1 MQRSKAVKKKERKV
15 GNQIYMK
22 NMEACVG
29 KGESQRLAGW
39 QWSTQHQNQRW
50 KEPKRVRALRLA
62 IIQSTEGQGKNER
75 KRKETKHEVIYVE
88 SILPFITL

>member
-29 KGESQRLAGW
+29 KGESQRLAG
-39 QWSTQHQNQRW
+39 
-50 KEPKRVRALRLA
+50 
-62 IIQSTEGQGKNER
+62 
-75 KRKETKHEVIYVE
+75 
-88 SILPFITL
+88 